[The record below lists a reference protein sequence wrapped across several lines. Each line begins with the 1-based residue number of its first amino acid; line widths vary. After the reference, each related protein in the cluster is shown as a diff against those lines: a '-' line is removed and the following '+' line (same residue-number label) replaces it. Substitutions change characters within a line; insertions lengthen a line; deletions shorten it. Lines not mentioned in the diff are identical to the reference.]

1 MTTWNRNTFR
11 HVGRKIVRLQEKLQ
25 GLKGRQ
31 GNNNVLDEIQE
42 TKLELNRRLLVEK
55 DMW

>member
-11 HVGRKIVRLQEKLQ
+11 HVGKKIVRLQEKLQ

-42 TKLELNRRLLVEK
+42 TKLEQNRMLLVEE
-55 DMW
+55 DM

>member
-1 MTTWNRNTFR
+1 M
-11 HVGRKIVRLQEKLQ
+11 GRKIVRLQEKLQ

-42 TKLELNRRLLVEK
+42 TKLEQNKMLLVEE
-55 DMW
+55 DM